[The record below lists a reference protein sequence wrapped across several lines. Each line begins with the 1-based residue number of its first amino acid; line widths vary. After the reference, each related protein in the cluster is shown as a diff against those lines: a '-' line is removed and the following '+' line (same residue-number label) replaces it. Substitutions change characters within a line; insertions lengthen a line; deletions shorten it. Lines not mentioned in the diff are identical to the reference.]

1 MNAQHCLL
9 KHFFCGML
17 QIVCESK
24 GKAKI
29 LMIFLVLFSRRQELS
44 KLSIATVTDLQATA
58 RFKTTFTALMITKLD
73 GKTMFMN
80 VAYIFWLCFDIIV
93 VGSCLHMFSC
103 LVVLACLVFFSFFNL
118 FIKIQNN
125 RNL

>member
-1 MNAQHCLL
+1 MVCCTL
-9 KHFFCGML
+9 
-17 QIVCESK
+17 CESK

-29 LMIFLVLFSRRQELS
+29 LIIFLVLFSSRQALS
-44 KLSIATVTDLQATA
+44 KLPIATVTDLQATA

-73 GKTMFMN
+73 EKTMFMN
-80 VAYIFWLCFDIIV
+80 VAYIFRLCFDIIV